1 MQQHVS
7 WQNCLAVFVGGS
19 CGGVLRDGVNLSI
32 NGAGGLWATTG
43 VNLVGSFL
51 LALLTFGLAAYFDL
65 PEWLI
70 LGLGTGAIGGFTTFS
85 ALMVGT
91 VTIGLAGIAF
101 LGINLV
107 GGLLAVGLGYLV
119 AQAAERRWW

>member
-7 WQNCLAVFVGGS
+7 WQNCLAVFAGG
-19 CGGVLRDGVNLSI
+19 GGGGLLRHGVNLSLG
-32 NGAGGLWATTG
+32 GANGLWATTC
-43 VNLVGSFL
+43 VNLLGSFL
-51 LALLTFGLAAYFDL
+51 LALLTFGLAAYFGL

-91 VTIGLAGIAF
+91 VTTGLAGFAF
-101 LGINLV
+101 LGANLV
-107 GGLLAVGLGYLV
+107 GGLGAVGLGYLV
-119 AQAAERRWW
+119 ARAAERRWW